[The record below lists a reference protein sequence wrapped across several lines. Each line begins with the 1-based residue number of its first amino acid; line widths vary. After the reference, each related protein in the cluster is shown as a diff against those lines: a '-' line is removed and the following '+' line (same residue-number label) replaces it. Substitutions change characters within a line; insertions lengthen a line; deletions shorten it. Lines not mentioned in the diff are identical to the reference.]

1 MAKTPKTKESSDAA
15 ETASALE
22 AALRDIIENKPYTAV
37 AIALGLG
44 WLFGRLHRPF

>member
-1 MAKTPKTKESSDAA
+1 MAKTLKTHDVT

-22 AALRDIIENKPYTAV
+22 QALRDTIENKPYTAV